1 MPYSYR
7 NCDELVQHADKL
19 RGCSLLELYG
29 SRCSEELVGRR
40 GKGVLGDLVEELHY
54 GIENNNRA
62 EPDIAFLGVEI
73 KTNPLVR
80 NADGTFRPKEVV
92 SLGMIDFSQLVQES
106 FSTSAFLKKNQNILF
121 NMYHHEC
128 REQNVGDYKFILVLL
143 RSLPPQDLNVIR
155 RDWETIKSKAIEGK
169 ANELSKRDTKY
180 LAAGT
185 KGSANQQ
192 LQPYV
197 VNGDIYYAKRRALVL
212 KSAYVRHI
220 LSEFVFNEDK
230 GYFERKKAS
239 RVNFHSIL
247 QSQDDGDIE
256 RAVIKRFSPFLEQTD
271 IEIAAKFGA
280 EQAFELGKDKARWH
294 MNTSLILTG
303 ERKKYLARY
312 VEEFSK
318 SGLTVKTIRVAEN
331 YMPLEEVSFRT
342 QPYTLHKDSEWED
355 SPLYDEMTSPFLW
368 VVYQESM
375 RGMILAKVFFWS
387 MPLTDLNAV
396 KEKWLR
402 LKQMLLNGDYRP
414 SYFMSEDSFYYLK
427 IKDKKGGANRKV
439 NDVSAT
445 NLSHWFRKNY
455 VMNIIANSPS

>member
-1 MPYSYR
+1 MAMSDSMPSSKEGSYNFTDDR
-7 NCDELVQHADKL
+7 LNTLNCKAYLTKSGL
-19 RGCSLLELYG
+19 RVFGFCPAG
-29 SRCSEELVGRR
+29 STQRDFFRISPCFP
-40 GKGVLGDLVEELHY
+40 
-54 GIENNNRA
+54 A
-62 EPDIAFLGVEI
+62 
-73 KTNPLVR
+73 KT
-80 NADGTFRPKEVV
+80 A
-92 SLGMIDFSQLVQES
+92 SQS
-106 FSTSAFLKKNQNILF
+106 
-121 NMYHHEC
+121 
-128 REQNVGDYKFILVLL
+128 
-143 RSLPPQDLNVIR
+143 
-155 RDWETIKSKAIEGK
+155 
-169 ANELSKRDTKY
+169 
-180 LAAGT
+180 
-185 KGSANQQ
+185 
-192 LQPYV
+192 
-197 VNGDIYYAKRRALVL
+197 
-212 KSAYVRHI
+212 
-220 LSEFVFNEDK
+220 
-230 GYFERKKAS
+230 
-239 RVNFHSIL
+239 
-247 QSQDDGDIE
+247 
-256 RAVIKRFSPFLEQTD
+256 
-271 IEIAAKFGA
+271 
-280 EQAFELGKDKARWH
+280 FELGKDKARWH

-387 MPLTDLNAV
+387 MPLTDLIAV

-439 NDVSAT
+439 NDVSVT